1 MMNNIQKVL
10 LKDIMDMAERL
21 TKHEGHPD
29 LVGKWYAVEQL
40 INIEIGKKMQQIR
53 ENNRKK

>member
-1 MMNNIQKVL
+1 
-10 LKDIMDMAERL
+10 MDMAERL

-29 LVGKWYAVEQL
+29 EVAKWYAAQQL

-53 ENNRKK
+53 ENNRNENVS